1 MILDMNLKDGS
12 MEIDTLIKWLQDQ
25 KKGGA
30 EEIQLIVSHLDDASD
45 SELIPII
52 EHDDDY
58 PMRTIKL
65 EAI

>member
-30 EEIQLIVSHLDDASD
+30 EEVQLIVSHLDDASD

-58 PMRTIKL
+58 SMRTIKL